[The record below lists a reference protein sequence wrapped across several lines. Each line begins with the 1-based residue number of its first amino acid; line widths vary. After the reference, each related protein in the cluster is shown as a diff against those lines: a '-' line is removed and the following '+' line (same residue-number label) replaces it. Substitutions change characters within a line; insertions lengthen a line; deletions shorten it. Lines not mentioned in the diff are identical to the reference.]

1 MASTRKG
8 YITFLLMLQWAYL
21 LLLPLLVQTPSPSNL
36 AGAYATERAYVEH
49 VAFKRAMVA
58 SAREIAASV
67 EKGTPDS
74 PSAPAVAVVACE
86 SASKAFP
93 ALSYDVQ
100 QECVRGAILA
110 QWSALLT
117 VWSQKTGSDAAIY
130 CGVDSPSESAH
141 LYGALQAALMA
152 AECASKIQLESNSIS
167 VSLNSPI
174 RAGTFQRSTNVSAI
188 SPLEYEVLQ

>member
-86 SASKAFP
+86 SASKAFS
-93 ALSYDVQ
+93 ALLYDVQ

-110 QWSALLT
+110 QWGALIT
-117 VWSQKTGSDAAIY
+117 DWSQKTGSDAAIY
-130 CGVDSPSESAH
+130 CGVSPSESMH
-141 LYGALQAALMA
+141 LFGARQAVFMA
-152 AECASKIQLESNSIS
+152 AECASNIQLGADSIS

-174 RAGTFQRSTNVSAI
+174 RAGTFQRSTNVSVI